1 MTDLVRGIRVE
12 LLKLRRTLA
21 LWSSLLVPAVV
32 IGMTMVV
39 NLSRSRGTEFVLDR
53 PNGWDTLMLDQ
64 TLVLWCFVL
73 LPLFVALE
81 AALLAGLEHR
91 ENTWKHLFALPVRRW
106 TIYVSKLVVGM
117 ALVFLSSLV
126 LAVGTAFQGW
136 LLVKF
141 RPDLGVTY
149 PIPWNLIILRNFGFV
164 PVVFLLLAIQLWVA
178 IRWRSFTVPMGL
190 GITGTLIGVMLLRT
204 LKNSISTPSGPLIAS
219 LFPWS
224 LPYIMI
230 APMANSSLPEATAG
244 LRETALVVG
253 VFGGLL
259 VSILGCWETSR
270 RDVA

>member
-1 MTDLVRGIRVE
+1 MNELFRAMQVE
-12 LLKLRRTLA
+12 VFKLRRTLA

-32 IGMTMVV
+32 IAMTMAV
-39 NLSRSRGTEFVLDR
+39 NLSRSQGTEFVLDH

-73 LPLFVALE
+73 LPLFIALE

-91 ENTWKHLFALPVRRW
+91 ENTWKQMFALPVRRW
-106 TIYVSKLVVGM
+106 TIYVSKLIVGM
-117 ALVFLSSLV
+117 ALVCLSSLV

-149 PIPWNLIILRNFGFV
+149 PIPWSLILLRNFGFV
-164 PVVFLLLAIQLWVA
+164 PVVLLLFAVQLWVA
-178 IRWRSFTVPMGL
+178 IHWRSFTEPMTV
-190 GITGTLIGVMLLRT
+190 GIAGTLIGITLLRT
-204 LKNSISTPSGPLIAS
+204 LKNSVSSPAGPLMAS

-230 APMANSSLPEATAG
+230 APISNSTLPEATTG
-244 LRETALVVG
+244 LRETALIVG
-253 VFGGLL
+253 VLGGLF
-259 VSILGCWETSR
+259 VSALGCWETLR
-270 RDVA
+270 RDVP